1 MCMSETKAVIKRKGR
16 YEKSVIQEVV
26 RQAELGVSHKQLR
39 EQYGLGL
46 STVKDWLRD
55 HGSASYHSSKRLSI
69 SSVEK
74 RSLLLAI
81 VQGRMTI
88 SEAKQAYNVK
98 REKTVRDWLRIFKQ
112 QNGGL
117 LIADQGEMKEKKP
130 TVSESDEIKALKKAL
145 AESQLKVIA
154 LETLVDVAERELK
167 IDIRKKSGAKQL
179 PK

>member
-1 MCMSETKAVIKRKGR
+1 MSEEKVAKKGR
-16 YEKSVIQEVV
+16 GRFEKSVILYVV
-26 RQAELGVSHKQLR
+26 RQAELGVSRQKLEKQY
-39 EQYGLGL
+39 EISA
-46 STVKDWLRD
+46 STLASWLRD
-55 HGSASYHSSKRLSI
+55 YGSPDYHASKRVVI

-81 VQGRMTI
+81 VQGRMTVK
-88 SEAKQAYNVK
+88 EAKQSYNIK
-98 REKTVRDWLRIFKQ
+98 QEKTIRDWLRTFKK

-117 LIADQGEMKEKKP
+117 LIADQEEMKKKKP